1 MISRLKVY
9 LKFIVNPITQK
20 HWLTDLLFAIPRIL
34 CGLWLTTMFGA
45 DKFGMPWTAESQ
57 NLNLFEVAAWFP
69 DDVASYGGIFAIAPV
84 FFAWMG
90 AFSEA
95 VGGLLLA
102 LGLKTR
108 IASFLI
114 MCTMLVAIFMQKWN
128 QGLWGILPA
137 LGFLWVAL
145 YNLVL
150 GSGRF
155 GIDYIISK
163 KLNNYKL

>member
-1 MISRLKVY
+1 MVQLKSF
-9 LKFIVNPITQK
+9 LKFITLPIVQK
-20 HWLTDLLFAIPRIL
+20 HRLMDLMFTIPRVI
-34 CGLWLTTMFGA
+34 CGLLLTAMFGA
-45 DKFGMPWTAESQ
+45 DKFGMPWTASTQ

-69 DDVASYGGIFAIAPV
+69 QDVAEYGGIFAIAPV

-95 VGGLLLA
+95 VGGLLLL
-102 LGLKTR
+102 LGLQTR

-128 QGLWGILPA
+128 QGVWGMLPA
-137 LGFLWVAL
+137 MGFLWVTVYHL
-145 YNLVL
+145 FL

-155 GIDYIISK
+155 GLDHLISK
-163 KLNNYKL
+163 KIKS

>member
-1 MISRLKVY
+1 MKRLTNL
-9 LKFIVNPITQK
+9 LKFTITPVTQK
-20 HWLTDLLFAIPRIL
+20 TWLSDLVLAIPRIL

-45 DKFGMPWTAESQ
+45 DKFGMPWTADSQ
-57 NLNLFEVAAWFP
+57 NLNLFEVSAWFP
-69 DDVASYGGIFAIAPV
+69 EDVASYGGIFAIAPF

-95 VGGLLLA
+95 VGGLFLM

-108 IASFLI
+108 VASFLI

-128 QGLWGILPA
+128 QGLWGMFPA

-145 YNLVL
+145 YNPIL

-155 GIDYIISK
+155 GLDYLISK
-163 KLNNYKL
+163 KLN